1 MNFRVQNGRPTG
13 GAAMAKKTGTTK
25 KTETFTTRMEPREK
39 YLLELLARISGR
51 SIAKTL
57 EAAVQQAAKE
67 TSMNIRGRS
76 EITAAEMFGVLWF
89 PQEWKRILWLAGLA
103 PHLLTY
109 DESCKLE
116 ILSQS
121 PAICSNV
128 SRDNSGAVTQITIRP
143 RLAELAWPLIVE
155 LSERMAEGLP
165 APAPTLKEIEQACGE
180 PLSADQDHAM
190 TMDFT
195 NFQRGALGRHA
206 EESEH
211 RSDK

>member
-1 MNFRVQNGRPTG
+1 
-13 GAAMAKKTGTTK
+13 MAKKTGTTK

-103 PHLLTY
+103 PHLWT
-109 DESCKLE
+109 
-116 ILSQS
+116 
-121 PAICSNV
+121 
-128 SRDNSGAVTQITIRP
+128 
-143 RLAELAWPLIVE
+143 
-155 LSERMAEGLP
+155 
-165 APAPTLKEIEQACGE
+165 
-180 PLSADQDHAM
+180 
-190 TMDFT
+190 
-195 NFQRGALGRHA
+195 
-206 EESEH
+206 
-211 RSDK
+211 